1 MHSGVL
7 ESRSGLKRL
16 LRQALVC
23 QMVAKVATMKMTKII
38 MHGDGGD
45 DVQDHDVCMLC
56 ECAFVY
62 GYGW

>member
-1 MHSGVL
+1 
-7 ESRSGLKRL
+7 
-16 LRQALVC
+16 
-23 QMVAKVATMKMTKII
+23 MVAKVATMKMTKII